1 MMKVYKAVHERENK
15 CKELHKEMN
24 MNVGPT
30 RLVQPDFYLLVDV
43 DDLQKQVNTLE
54 NEVHR
59 MKRVEAN
66 AVLFAI
72 GGTIYYMIELIW
84 RGYSSLPMVL
94 VGGLCFLFCGSIN
107 EFLGWDMLIW
117 KQMFICAV
125 GITAIEFLSGYILN
139 IVLGLGI
146 WDYSNMPFNIIGQ
159 ICLPFTVAWYILSLL
174 AIVLDDHLRYWI
186 FGEEKPRYKWR

>member
-1 MMKVYKAVHERENK
+1 M
-15 CKELHKEMN
+15 
-24 MNVGPT
+24 
-30 RLVQPDFYLLVDV
+30 
-43 DDLQKQVNTLE
+43 NTLKTIG
-54 NEVHR
+54 R
-59 MKRVEAN
+59 N

-117 KQMFICAV
+117 KQMFICAA

-139 IVLGLGI
+139 IVLRLGI

-159 ICLPFTVAWYILSLL
+159 IQGLISVRSDRMLLILQMKRDSRYLKYRGGFEWL
-174 AIVLDDHLRYWI
+174 KSCGSYVLQ
-186 FGEEKPRYKWR
+186 